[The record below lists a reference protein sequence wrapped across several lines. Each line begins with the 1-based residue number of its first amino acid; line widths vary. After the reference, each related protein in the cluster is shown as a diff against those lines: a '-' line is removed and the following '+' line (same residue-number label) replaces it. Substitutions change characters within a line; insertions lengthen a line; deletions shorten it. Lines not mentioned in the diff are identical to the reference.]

1 MREPEPAWAVRR
13 WGVIRIIVIA
23 LAAATA
29 LGLGCFEA
37 DAFLAEKPGFWA
49 LVGVGIGAAGLV
61 AALRMIAFPV
71 EAVVAYEK
79 GERGPWARSLEIILA
94 RTLADTGWL
103 VVTIVVGV
111 AVRSAVIVAGSGWSA
126 GVIRSFVIA
135 PLVGF
140 IVFASLLIAGWLL
153 VLASCGLVRLARMRR
168 AGANAPASA
177 WWSIAVVAGLALAV
191 PATFAVGLSDTT
203 SVSLEGGDAIGAFLF
218 GEVWLEHPW
227 QYFVLWIAR
236 IGTYATAISLV
247 GVIVSRWQTRRRA

>member
-1 MREPEPAWAVRR
+1 ME
-13 WGVIRIIVIA
+13 
-23 LAAATA
+23 
-29 LGLGCFEA
+29 
-37 DAFLAEKPGFWA
+37 
-49 LVGVGIGAAGLV
+49 
-61 AALRMIAFPV
+61 
-71 EAVVAYEK
+71 
-79 GERGPWARSLEIILA
+79 
-94 RTLADTGWL
+94 
-103 VVTIVVGV
+103 
-111 AVRSAVIVAGSGWSA
+111 
-126 GVIRSFVIA
+126 VIRSFVTA